1 MIRAR
6 VRIFIIFLVRLRIY
20 WLFRDR
26 VRIFLILGVG
36 LWSLKF
42 SGGFWYF
49 IILEVRVRIFQI
61 LLEFNAYIWK
71 NTPNFPGIAG
81 IYILVFYNDRSPKHS
96 ADTLNRKILQT
107 LRFLEIFIN
116 ANAAT
121 PPGFRFGGGILGLGL
136 VGGPGCRAARTP
148 ESFKNFKGISL

>member
-71 NTPNFPGIAG
+71 NTPNFPGFAG

-121 PPGFRFGGGILGLGL
+121 HPGFRFGGGHFG
-136 VGGPGCRAARTP
+136 ARP
-148 ESFKNFKGISL
+148 RRGSGVQSRQDARKF